1 MPPSPSSIRLD
12 PETECRVKER
22 ALKSG
27 CSQSEWKRRAISAAL
42 DQADLAALQ
51 ARELAG
57 MAKQL
62 TDIEKSVSEIHSTGD
77 RALDAIHD
85 LEKTLT
91 VERAADRAVA
101 QQIYRM
107 ALRSALLC
115 IKIITDGIPE
125 DERAGLGAQLSK
137 EADDVF
143 EDMGLARLDQVMRDA
158 REEVRQ
164 TLDRGGVS

>member
-12 PETECRVKER
+12 PETECRVKEL

-27 CSQSEWKRRAISAAL
+27 CSQSEWKRRAISTAL

-51 ARELAG
+51 AQELAG
-57 MAKQL
+57 MANQL
-62 TDIEKSVSEIHSTGD
+62 IDLAKSVSEIHSTGD
-77 RALDAIHD
+77 RALNAIHD

-91 VERAADRAVA
+91 VERAADCAIA

-107 ALRSALLC
+107 TLRSALLC
-115 IKIITDGIPE
+115 VKIITDGVQE
-125 DERAGLGAQLSK
+125 DERADLGAQLSK
-137 EADDVF
+137 QADDVF
-143 EDMGLARLDQVMRDA
+143 EDAGLARLDQVMREA

-164 TLDRGGVS
+164 TLDRGGLS